1 MNHALRLSFACVL
14 LLSVWLPGLSV
25 HAAEAPLLTSWGH
38 PDLQGIW
45 DRRTITPLERPA
57 RFAERAFLTDEE
69 MLAYE
74 RSSQQRPDGRP
85 LDDPRDGLS
94 VHSPDDL
101 DYGSTYL
108 ETGQTSL
115 IVDPADGRIPPLT
128 EEARAR
134 RAAQREARAERG
146 PADSW
151 TDRSLFERCITRG
164 MPDGMLPGPY
174 NNNIQIVQTPDAV
187 LIHNEMIHETR
198 IIALDGRP
206 ALPDSIR
213 QWLGDSRGHWEGNSL
228 VIETGN
234 FSGQVEFRGAGEGLH
249 VLEKFTRI
257 DEHTLHY
264 EFTVSDPDTWTS
276 PWTVS
281 FPMRRGEGP
290 VYEYACHE
298 GNHGLRNILTTAR
311 ALERQAAISS
321 LQAQ

>member
-1 MNHALRLSFACVL
+1 MNRTSNLVPTCVL
-14 LLSVWLPGLSV
+14 LLGAWLPALSA
-25 HAAEAPLLTSWGH
+25 HAAESTLMTPWGH

-57 RFAERAFLTDEE
+57 RFADRAALTAEE

-74 RSSQQRPDGRP
+74 RSSNERPDGRP
-85 LDDPRDGLS
+85 LDDPRTELS

-101 DYGSTYL
+101 DYGSSYL
-108 ETGQTSL
+108 STGQTSL
-115 IVDPADGRIPPLT
+115 IVDPADGRIPPLI

-146 PADSW
+146 IADSW

-174 NNNIQIVQTPDAV
+174 NNNIQIVQTRDAV

-206 ALPDSIR
+206 ALTSSIK
-213 QWLGDSRGHWEGNSL
+213 QWLGDSKGRWEGNSL

-234 FSGQVEFRGAGEGLH
+234 FSGQVEFRGSGEGLH
-249 VLEKFTRI
+249 VLEKFTRV
-257 DEHTLHY
+257 DAQTLHY
-264 EFTVSDPDTWTS
+264 EFTVTDPDTWTR

-311 ALERQAAISS
+311 NLERQAGN
-321 LQAQ
+321 